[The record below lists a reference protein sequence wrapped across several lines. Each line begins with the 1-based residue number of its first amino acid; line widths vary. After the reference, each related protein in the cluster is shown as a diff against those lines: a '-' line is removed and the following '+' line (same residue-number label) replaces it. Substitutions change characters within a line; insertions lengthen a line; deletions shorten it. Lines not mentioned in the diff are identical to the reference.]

1 MLSDYGYL
9 LLPIFD
15 SLSLTIF
22 LKLALTC
29 KNFFLLLV
37 VVRLVIFLRHPFLV
51 IGHSLS
57 SHVTFYIMCHPG
69 HENFY
74 NCALCC
80 LLLLLMVTLDLSL
93 LTCLSWPTTL
103 HMSLFK
109 CHSEPVTLHMPPMT
123 YISWSVI
130 GSYQTFSNNL
140 HGNTARCCNFL
151 TFCFSFN
158 PIQRRGGGENTPLH
172 FFIKLLQEGSNK
184 CLL

>member
-1 MLSDYGYL
+1 MVCYL
-9 LLPIFD
+9 GMPFYICYQIMAICY
-15 SLSLTIF
+15 SLSLTCYCTIF
-22 LKLALTC
+22 LKLAITC

-109 CHSEPVTLHMPPMT
+109 CHSSHATNDLSLVVCHRIIPDLF
-123 YISWSVI
+123 
-130 GSYQTFSNNL
+130 Q
-140 HGNTARCCNFL
+140 
-151 TFCFSFN
+151 
-158 PIQRRGGGENTPLH
+158 
-172 FFIKLLQEGSNK
+172 
-184 CLL
+184 

>member
-1 MLSDYGYL
+1 MAICY
-9 LLPIFD
+9 
-15 SLSLTIF
+15 SLSLTCYCTIF
-22 LKLALTC
+22 LKLAITC

-57 SHVTFYIMCHPG
+57 SHVTFYIMCHAG

-93 LTCLSWPTTL
+93 LTCLSSPTTL

-123 YISWSVI
+123 VI
-130 GSYQTFSNNL
+130 GSYHPF
-140 HGNTARCCNFL
+140 
-151 TFCFSFN
+151 
-158 PIQRRGGGENTPLH
+158 PI
-172 FFIKLLQEGSNK
+172 IYMAILQDVAIF
-184 CLL
+184 